1 MLDDL
6 GSWGFRGPG
15 VKMASM
21 VWWVP
26 RGQRDCLVFLG
37 AAASLADLD
46 GQGYQVQLVRL
57 GYLGSVGCLE

>member
-6 GSWGFRGPG
+6 GSSGFRGPG

-21 VWWVP
+21 AWWVP

-37 AAASLADLD
+37 GEVNLADLD

-57 GYLGSVGCLE
+57 GYPGSVGYLE

>member
-1 MLDDL
+1 MDTLADL
-6 GSWGFRGPG
+6 ESLGFRDLG

-21 VWWVP
+21 EWWVP
-26 RGQRDCLVFLG
+26 RGPRVCLVFLG

-57 GYLGSVGCLE
+57 GCLG